1 MAVLLQL
8 TVTPATHEQFDQLD
22 VRVGQ
27 SMMQAGG
34 PPAGL
39 MSHVVYPQGEGLV
52 VADVWRTRA
61 EGQPYVDEVLRPL
74 LIELGL
80 TAAESTVLPVWS
92 FARPW
97 TPSALRWALSEAIT
111 RQLIGMTE
119 RIADDERATRQ
130 SLHGPVVVRIGLG
143 RGPGDAPER
152 NWRRDRLEFVGWM
165 HDEQGSGAAGDARG
179 PVQRNVG

>member
-8 TVTPATHEQFDQLD
+8 IVTPATHEQFDQLD

-27 SMMQAGG
+27 FMMQAGG

-39 MSHVVYPQGEGLV
+39 MSHVVYPQGEGFV

-80 TAAESTVLPVWS
+80 TAAETTVLPVWS
-92 FARPW
+92 FARP
-97 TPSALRWALSEAIT
+97 
-111 RQLIGMTE
+111 
-119 RIADDERATRQ
+119 
-130 SLHGPVVVRIGLG
+130 
-143 RGPGDAPER
+143 
-152 NWRRDRLEFVGWM
+152 
-165 HDEQGSGAAGDARG
+165 
-179 PVQRNVG
+179 